1 MENRY
6 EIRYDEIIPRTSC
19 TDRSNGCTIIPVA
32 HYPNTRD
39 RQPCATLTR
48 HGGRMLATDATTS
61 SASKSP
67 PHERP
72 LFRHHCSFD
81 SSSPQ
86 SSSRKRVVSLPRP
99 TIFLR
104 HPSCSFEQSILHPPY
119 YFFHPARKV
128 SWRRIRS
135 SSASGINF
143 RPEKLVSR
151 IKFHLEMNFI
161 HRSFPVQINFIL
173 TEGKNYYA
181 IRREIRCQPVV
192 SYHTPSHSDQFPR
205 F

>member
-1 MENRY
+1 M
-6 EIRYDEIIPRTSC
+6 
-19 TDRSNGCTIIPVA
+19 
-32 HYPNTRD
+32 
-39 RQPCATLTR
+39 
-48 HGGRMLATDATTS
+48 
-61 SASKSP
+61 
-67 PHERP
+67 
-72 LFRHHCSFD
+72 
-81 SSSPQ
+81 
-86 SSSRKRVVSLPRP
+86 VSLPRP

-192 SYHTPSHSDQFPR
+192 SSPPTLTNSLAFDFLNVISYEIAFKNTSDSLHRHASSFSNRRVNPSPIHAQLNVEQTTEINRGGIGVHLPSFLLFFLR
-205 F
+205 